1 MEPTLVPQ
9 AAFDAADLVYGVD
22 SDDDAERLEN
32 ALKAAAPAIVAAELR
47 RLAVADESIEHLTES
62 AIRHLLARAN
72 ELCPEDR

>member
-32 ALKAAAPAIVAAELR
+32 ALVAAAPAILAAELR
-47 RLAVADESIEHLTES
+47 RLASS
-62 AIRHLLARAN
+62 AARGAGQHSAQHLLARAN